1 MGFATRGTITAKTQ
15 GVSGIMRLDRVV
27 QQESISGKTPCCTVQ
42 NATAARRAPPRGRRI
57 IFSNNWPAGELLT
70 VFSDCGN
77 KYAKG
82 VLVFLKNL
90 GVVMA
95 RKTAPKHQGNG
106 QESNLPGRSSVGFTV
121 RCFRRSATV
130 PS

>member
-95 RKTAPKHQGNG
+95 AK
-106 QESNLPGRSSVGFTV
+106 LPQNT
-121 RCFRRSATV
+121 
-130 PS
+130 